1 MFKLLSA
8 LLFTA
13 LCLTGPAQAQDR
25 QRLGM
30 ARLFTNDFIG
40 DGKDRWRSGS
50 YFVSQLRGPE
60 WTGALPTSPGEII
73 ELRFRTEI
81 IAPTSLLRNAPRDRR
96 YAGVLGFGLSTHFAI
111 GLLDANLGA
120 EVVATGKQTLVGD
133 FQREIH
139 GVLGL
144 DRPRVLDQQIGNAL
158 HAALQAEVGRD
169 FHFGERFTLRP
180 FVQAQWGVESL
191 VRVGGDM
198 VIGHFGQGD
207 LLVRDDVTGQR
218 VEGISGPD
226 VKGFSVV
233 MGGDIARVFDSI
245 YLPDGGNVQLSD
257 TRSRLR
263 AGVNWQGKRS
273 EAFYG
278 VTLLGRE
285 FDEQPQDQLVGSL
298 RLRLRF

>member
-1 MFKLLSA
+1 MFKLLSV
-8 LLFTA
+8 LLFVT
-13 LCLTGPAQAQDR
+13 LCLTGPTQAQDR
-25 QRLGM
+25 QKLGM

-60 WTGALPTSPGEII
+60 WTGALPPNPGEVI

-96 YAGVLGFGLSTHFAI
+96 YAGVLGFGLTTYFAI
-111 GLLDANLGA
+111 GSLDASLGA
-120 EVVATGKQTLVGD
+120 EVVATGRQSLVGD

-158 HAALQAEVGRD
+158 RGALRAEVGRE
-169 FHFGERFTLRP
+169 FRLGERLALRP

-191 VRVGGDM
+191 VRVGGDL
-198 VIGHFGQGD
+198 VIGRFGQGG

-226 VKGFSVV
+226 AKGFSLV
-233 MGGDIARVFDSI
+233 MGGDIARIFDSI
-245 YLPDGGNVQLSD
+245 YLPDGGKVRLSD
-257 TRSRLR
+257 SRSRLR

-273 EAFYG
+273 EVFYG
-278 VTLLGRE
+278 VTFLGRE